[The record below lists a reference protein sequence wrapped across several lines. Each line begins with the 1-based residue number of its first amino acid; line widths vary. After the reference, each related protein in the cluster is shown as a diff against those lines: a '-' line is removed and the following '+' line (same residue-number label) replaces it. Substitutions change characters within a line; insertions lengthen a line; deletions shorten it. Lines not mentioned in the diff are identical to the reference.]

1 MPIDFKLTKVSL
13 QTTEHME
20 SITLHNLYLT
30 CSCDDRYKLQS
41 TRKKL
46 KIASLCMYLGHNTN
60 QQLGTIPFL
69 LAFDDPFR
77 FSPGG
82 VTMIMSLSVVRQSV
96 LLQLGTA

>member
-41 TRKKL
+41 TRI
-46 KIASLCMYLGHNTN
+46 KIENSITLHVPWS
-60 QQLGTIPFL
+60 QHQSTIGYHPFSSC
-69 LAFDDPFR
+69 F
-77 FSPGG
+77 
-82 VTMIMSLSVVRQSV
+82 
-96 LLQLGTA
+96 

>member
-1 MPIDFKLTKVSL
+1 
-13 QTTEHME
+13 
-20 SITLHNLYLT
+20 
-30 CSCDDRYKLQS
+30 
-41 TRKKL
+41 
-46 KIASLCMYLGHNTN
+46 MYLGHNTN